1 MSRIVYSF
9 TNITDLHS
17 RGVLKGTSDGGSQN
31 VIVFTNNTTL
41 IRSNNNAS
49 TKVFHCKSVG
59 LIPPE
64 NVVSKSTAGKLST
77 FLLQYISNLV
87 VYMKHYTCNF
97 HVIIEFYISVILI
110 TFMLLSV
117 VMEMFIG

>member
-41 IRSNNNAS
+41 IRSNNNAC
-49 TKVFHCKSVG
+49 TEVFHCKSVG
-59 LIPPE
+59 LKPPE
-64 NVVSKSTAGKLST
+64 NVVFYVAVCRHGNVHWLTTSGKL
-77 FLLQYISNLV
+77 
-87 VYMKHYTCNF
+87 
-97 HVIIEFYISVILI
+97 FY
-110 TFMLLSV
+110 
-117 VMEMFIG
+117 